1 MPGTIKANTESI
13 RSASTQLSENA
24 SEYNTLVEKLYS
36 IINAELPEGYKSA
49 DSTALQQRIES
60 YRPEL
65 VKAYTMMMD
74 FSSYLNSVAATKYEN
89 TEEENVSVANSL
101 PGGN

>member
-13 RSASTQLSENA
+13 RSASTQLSEKA

-36 IINAELPEGYKSA
+36 IVTAELPEGYKSA
-49 DSTALQQRIES
+49 DSTALQSRIEG

-65 VKAYTMMMD
+65 MKAYTLMMD
-74 FSSYLNSVAATKYEN
+74 FSAYLNSVAATKYEN

>member
-13 RSASTQLSENA
+13 RTAATQLSEKA
-24 SEYNTLVEKLYS
+24 SEYNTLVAKLYS
-36 IINAELPEGYKSA
+36 IINTELPEGYKSA
-49 DSTALQQRIES
+49 DSTALQQKIET

-65 VKAYTMMMD
+65 QKAYTLMMD
-74 FSSYLNSVAATKYEN
+74 FSAYLSSQAAAKYES